1 MNNDCVLARIVMSYK
16 YHAVLLKFAKR
27 LKFAIYSLMQSV
39 LEWRRSSFLK
49 RFTHPLPPPHTPH
62 THTVRF
68 QMDNCN
74 KLKNMCSKEI
84 GCKKKDKEPDGDTA
98 RGL

>member
-1 MNNDCVLARIVMSYK
+1 MAKV
-16 YHAVLLKFAKR
+16 KF
-27 LKFAIYSLMQSV
+27 FETVHSPS
-39 LEWRRSSFLK
+39 
-49 RFTHPLPPPHTPH
+49 PPPPHTPH

-84 GCKKKDKEPDGDTA
+84 GRKKKDKEPDGDTET
-98 RGL
+98 LPEDFSQKLVSQ